1 MRLSSVRGEV
11 AVACLEAAN
20 ARPRSGLVGGAGSA
34 GMMRLLIFCD
44 LRAFSMSLDN
54 VPDSSVSPQANAAE
68 PAAPAS
74 NRRRG
79 GQGQRPSP
87 EQAPSSP
94 NASKAHPAPLQ
105 HPLLEVLARLYP
117 AVFGDK
123 PMPLK
128 RGIFEDLMTAQPE
141 ALPSAD
147 LKAALAQHTR
157 STRYLNAMAAGLA
170 RHSLTG
176 EPVEQPTPEQVHH
189 ALIEV
194 FRRRLRRT
202 REDLRPELRRRILM
216 AYEASGLDRESYA
229 ERVHGRDEEVNQLT
243 RDALAEAAHRAARD
257 EALLRAYEASGKTVE
272 AFADMYGMLLAEACS
287 TLDRARRL
295 TRPVEP

>member
-1 MRLSSVRGEV
+1 
-11 AVACLEAAN
+11 
-20 ARPRSGLVGGAGSA
+20 
-34 GMMRLLIFCD
+34 MMRLLIFCD

-54 VPDSSVSPQANAAE
+54 VPDHSDSPPSNAAE
-68 PAAPAS
+68 TASLTTPAR
-74 NRRRG
+74 RRRG
-79 GQGQRPSP
+79 QGRRPSS

-94 NASKAHPAPLQ
+94 NASKAQPAPTQ
-105 HPLLEVLARLYP
+105 HPLLEVLSRLYP

-128 RGIFEDLMTAQPE
+128 RGIFEDLMAAQPE

-272 AFADMYGMLLAEACS
+272 AFADMYGMLPAEAHA

-295 TRPVEP
+295 SRPVAP